1 MGTHVWTGGIV
12 GLQGTLDTFSLAEI
26 LGLIERARH
35 TGALGVEGPDGHG
48 TLYVTAGR
56 FCAGE
61 AADYSGPVED
71 RHALDVRLI
80 DVCFHLLRFES
91 GSFEFIVDEAPPW
104 PADRATDI
112 APIIETVEHI
122 VRAWPAVEAV
132 LPSFDV
138 RPELAEELPEDSLT
152 LSRSGFKIFTM
163 IDGERTVRQ
172 IAREAGRS
180 VVEVGPVLK
189 DLIEQGAV
197 RIAKGERSA
206 AAGAETSLAGI
217 VLASGGLHA
226 VRESEPEDGGA
237 PIEIVTSVPDESV
250 PLQGEA
256 LERERASLAARAGLD
271 DPGPA
276 PERDSDGEPE
286 APTEA
291 SGEGDASRTDIT
303 SDRGALLRLFSG
315 LRDQS

>member
-1 MGTHVWTGGIV
+1 V

-35 TGALGVEGPDGHG
+35 TGGLVVSNPDAHG
-48 TLYVTAGR
+48 ALYVAAGR

-80 DVCFHLLRFES
+80 DVCFHLMRLEG
-91 GSFEFIVDEAPPW
+91 GSFEFTANATPPW
-104 PADRATDI
+104 TAERATDI
-112 APIIETVEHI
+112 GPIVETVEHI

-152 LSRSGFKIFTM
+152 LSRSGFKIFTL

-172 IAREAGRS
+172 IAREAGHS

-189 DLIEQGAV
+189 DLIEHGAV
-197 RIAKGERSA
+197 RIESGTRA
-206 AAGAETSLAGI
+206 AAPPVSELILQSGAVHVAREETHE
-217 VLASGGLHA
+217 SGG
-226 VRESEPEDGGA
+226 E
-237 PIEIVTSVPDESV
+237 PIEMVTSVPDPSAQ
-250 PLQGEA
+250 LGGEA
-256 LERERASLAARAGLD
+256 LDRERAVLAARAGLD
-271 DPGPA
+271 DPGPV
-276 PERDSDGEPE
+276 PTQEPE
-286 APTEA
+286 DEPAAPADE
-291 SGEGDASRTDIT
+291 TDEEPEMTGSEIT

>member
-1 MGTHVWTGGIV
+1 M
-12 GLQGTLDTFSLAEI
+12 GLQGTLDTFSLAEV

-35 TGALGVEGPDGHG
+35 TGALGVTSPDGHG
-48 TLYVTAGR
+48 TLYVNAGR

-80 DVCFHLLRFES
+80 DVCFHLFRFEA
-91 GSFEFIVDEAPPW
+91 GSFEFVVNEAPPW
-104 PADRATDI
+104 PAERGTDI

-132 LPSFDV
+132 LPNFDV
-138 RPELAEELPEDSLT
+138 RPELAPELPEDSVT
-152 LSRSGFKIFTM
+152 LSRSGFKVFTM

-172 IAREAGRS
+172 IARDAGCS

-189 DLIEQGAV
+189 DLIDHGAV
-197 RIAKGERSA
+197 RIATGGRP
-206 AAGAETSLAGI
+206 AAGDPDSSLSGI
-217 VLASGGLHA
+217 VLPSGGIHA
-226 VRESEPEDGGA
+226 VREADGDGGGE
-237 PIEIVTSVPDESV
+237 PIEMVTSVPDESV
-250 PLQGEA
+250 ALSGEA
-256 LERERASLAARAGLD
+256 LERARASLAHRAGLD

-276 PERDSDGEPE
+276 PARDPE
-286 APTEA
+286 ADSTAAIEPPDE
-291 SGEGDASRTDIT
+291 EEPRTDIT

-315 LRDQS
+315 LRDQG

>member
-1 MGTHVWTGGIV
+1 M

-35 TGALGVEGPDGHG
+35 TGALGVQGPDGHG
-48 TLYVTAGR
+48 TLYIAAGR

-91 GSFEFIVDEAPPW
+91 GSFEFIVDEKPPW
-104 PADRATDI
+104 PAERATDI
-112 APIIETVEHI
+112 GPIIETVEHI

-132 LPSFDV
+132 LPNFDV

-152 LSRSGFKIFTM
+152 LSRSTFKIFTM

-172 IAREAGRS
+172 LARDAGRS

-197 RIAKGERSA
+197 RIATGERPA
-206 AAGAETSLAGI
+206 AAEADSSLSGI
-217 VLASGGLHA
+217 VLPSGGLHT
-226 VRESEPEDGGA
+226 VREAETDDGGE
-237 PIEIVTSVPDESV
+237 PIEMVTSVPDESV
-250 PLQGEA
+250 PLSGEA
-256 LERERASLAARAGLD
+256 LDRERASLAARAGLD
-271 DPGPA
+271 DAGPA
-276 PERDSDGEPE
+276 PEWDSG
-286 APTEA
+286 
-291 SGEGDASRTDIT
+291 GRVRGLDAG
-303 SDRGALLRLFSG
+303 RGGR
-315 LRDQS
+315 R

>member
-1 MGTHVWTGGIV
+1 M

-35 TGALGVEGPDGHG
+35 TGALGVKGPDGHG
-48 TLYVTAGR
+48 TLYVAAGR

-80 DVCFHLLRFES
+80 DVCFHLLRFEA
-91 GSFEFIVDEAPPW
+91 GSFEFVVDEAPPW
-104 PADRATDI
+104 SAERATDI

-138 RPELAEELPEDSLT
+138 RPELADDLPEESLT
-152 LSRSGFKIFTM
+152 LSRSSFKIFTM

-172 IAREAGRS
+172 LAREAGCS

-189 DLIEQGAV
+189 DLIEHGAV
-197 RIAKGERSA
+197 RIATGERSVPA
-206 AAGAETSLAGI
+206 DPESSLSGI
-217 VLASGGLHA
+217 VLPSGGLHA
-226 VRESEPEDGGA
+226 VREAEPEDGGEA
-237 PIEIVTSVPDESV
+237 IEMVTSVPDEAA
-250 PLQGEA
+250 PLRGDA
-256 LERERASLAARAGLD
+256 LDRERATLAARAGLED
-271 DPGPA
+271 AGPA
-276 PERDSDGEPE
+276 PEWDPEGEPADSSE
-286 APTEA
+286 PSEDDQ
-291 SGEGDASRTDIT
+291 EERTDTT

-315 LRDQS
+315 LRDQT